1 MVTALVDVVLEQSL
15 EDLARL
21 EQGFD
26 ALPPADPARE
36 DRAWLHGVLLDIA
49 GGSDRLTIE
58 SRR

>member
-1 MVTALVDVVLEQSL
+1 MTALVDVELVGSL
-15 EDLARL
+15 EDVARL

-26 ALPPADPARE
+26 ALPPADPARN